1 LKKPHSIVRF
11 FFACL
16 SCFLF
21 SPPRRASLASPQMS
35 DRRKPPYAFRPG
47 GRGRSPL
54 LYSFHPA
61 PTSSRHVEQL
71 PLWAQI
77 GAVVLL
83 LICSSFFSI
92 SETAMMA
99 LNRHRLKHLSNQGAL
114 GAKTTQG
121 LLAHT
126 DELLSVILIGNNL
139 FNTIIPVLTTSVAL
153 HTFGRNNL
161 VLSIATG
168 IVAFLIIVFA
178 EITPK
183 IVGATFPEKIALP
196 ASLLIAP
203 LMRATRPIVWFV
215 NLFANGILRIL
226 HINTKGAHDQRLST
240 EELRTI
246 VLESGSFMPTKH
258 RSILL
263 NLFDLENISV
273 DDVMIPRRRIEALD
287 FDAPFEQI
295 LHQLETC
302 YHNKLIVYQGDIDRV
317 LGVLHVRKTLAALH
331 NQELERETLR
341 ELLAEP
347 YFVPSGTPVFQQ
359 LQYFQESRHRTAL
372 VVNEYGELQGLVT
385 PEDIIEELIGEFT
398 TSIPRSANS
407 RGGWNENGEC
417 IVAGSMPLRELNRW
431 LHLTLPTDGPKTLN
445 GLILEILE
453 EIPDGDVCVQIG
465 EVKLEVMRS
474 DDQAIRTVK
483 LFKPPTRT
491 GAKAVKAA
499 RG

>member
-1 LKKPHSIVRF
+1 
-11 FFACL
+11 
-16 SCFLF
+16 
-21 SPPRRASLASPQMS
+21 
-35 DRRKPPYAFRPG
+35 
-47 GRGRSPL
+47 
-54 LYSFHPA
+54 
-61 PTSSRHVEQL
+61 
-71 PLWAQI
+71 
-77 GAVVLL
+77 
-83 LICSSFFSI
+83 
-92 SETAMMA
+92 MA
-99 LNRHRLKHLSNQGAL
+99 LNRHRLKHLASKNTL

-121 LLAHT
+121 LLAKT
-126 DELLSVILIGNNL
+126 DQLLSVILIGNNL
-139 FNTIIPVLTTSVAL
+139 FNTIIPVLTTSLAL
-153 HTFGRNNL
+153 HTFGRNSL

-183 IVGATFPEKIALP
+183 IVGATFPERIALP

-203 LMRATRPIVWFV
+203 LMRVAKPVIWFV
-215 NLFANGILRIL
+215 NLFATGILRVL
-226 HINTKGAHDQRLST
+226 HINTKGARDQRLST

-317 LGVLHVRKTLAALH
+317 LGVLHVRKTLSALH
-331 NQELERETLR
+331 NQELERDTLR

-359 LQYFQESRHRTAL
+359 LQYFQESRHRIAL

-398 TSIPRSANS
+398 TSIPRGASS
-407 RGGWNENGEC
+407 RGGWNEAGEC

-431 LHLTLPTDGPKTLN
+431 LQLALPTDGPKTLN

-453 EIPDGDVCVQIG
+453 DIPDGDVCVRIG
-465 EVKLEVMRS
+465 DTKLEVMRS

-483 LFKPPTRT
+483 LFKPPSRT
-491 GAKAVKAA
+491 KAGKA
-499 RG
+499 RSG

>member
-1 LKKPHSIVRF
+1 
-11 FFACL
+11 
-16 SCFLF
+16 
-21 SPPRRASLASPQMS
+21 
-35 DRRKPPYAFRPG
+35 
-47 GRGRSPL
+47 
-54 LYSFHPA
+54 
-61 PTSSRHVEQL
+61 VEQL

-77 GAVVLL
+77 GAVFLL
-83 LICSSFFSI
+83 LICSAFFSI

-99 LNRHRLKHLSNQGAL
+99 LNRHRLKYLAGRNAL
-114 GAKTTQG
+114 GAKATQG
-121 LLAHT
+121 LLART
-126 DELLSVILIGNNL
+126 DQLLSVILIGNNL
-139 FNTIIPVLTTSVAL
+139 FNTIIPVLTTSIAL
-153 HTFGRNNL
+153 HTFGQNNL

-168 IVAFLIIVFA
+168 IVAFLIIVLA

-196 ASLLIAP
+196 ASLLIGP
-203 LMRATRPIVWFV
+203 LMRAAKPLIWFV
-215 NLFANGILRIL
+215 NLFANGILRVL
-226 HINTKGAHDQRLST
+226 HINTKGAREQRLST

-273 DDVMIPRRRIEALD
+273 EDVMIPRRRIEALD

-331 NQELERETLR
+331 NQELERDTLR
-341 ELLAEP
+341 ELLTEP
-347 YFVPSGTPVFQQ
+347 YFVPTGTPVFQQ
-359 LQYFQESRHRTAL
+359 LQYFQESRQRTAL
-372 VVNEYGELQGLVT
+372 VVNEYGELEGLVT

-398 TSIPRSANS
+398 TSIPRSASS
-407 RGGWNENGEC
+407 RGGWNDAGEC

-431 LHLTLPTDGPKTLN
+431 LQLTLPTDGPKTLN

-453 EIPDGDVCVQIG
+453 DIPDGDVCVKIG
-465 EVKLEVMRS
+465 DTKLEVMRS

-483 LFKPPTRT
+483 LFRPPSRVK
-491 GAKAVKAA
+491 GGKA
-499 RG
+499 RPG

>member
-1 LKKPHSIVRF
+1 
-11 FFACL
+11 
-16 SCFLF
+16 
-21 SPPRRASLASPQMS
+21 M
-35 DRRKPPYAFRPG
+35 
-47 GRGRSPL
+47 
-54 LYSFHPA
+54 
-61 PTSSRHVEQL
+61 EQL

-77 GAVVLL
+77 GTVVVLL
-83 LICSSFFSI
+83 VCSSFFSI
-92 SETAMMA
+92 SETAMIA
-99 LNRHRLKHLSNQGAL
+99 LNCHRLKHLANQNAL

-121 LLAHT
+121 LLTHT
-126 DELLSVILIGNNL
+126 DQLLSVVLIGNNL
-139 FNTIIPVLTTSVAL
+139 FNTIIPVLTTSIAL
-153 HTFGRNNL
+153 HTFGRNNV

-203 LMRATRPIVWFV
+203 MMRVARPLVWFV
-215 NLFANGILRIL
+215 NLFANGILRVL
-226 HINTKGAHDQRLST
+226 HINTKDAHDQRLST

-273 DDVMIPRRRIEALD
+273 DDVMIPRCRIEALD

-347 YFVPSGTPVFQQ
+347 YFVPTSTPVFQQ

-453 EIPDGDVCVQIG
+453 DIPDGDVCVQIG
-465 EVKLEVMRS
+465 GIKLEVMRS

-483 LFKPPTRT
+483 LFKPPTRNKT
-491 GAKAVKAA
+491 LKSL

>member
-1 LKKPHSIVRF
+1 
-11 FFACL
+11 
-16 SCFLF
+16 
-21 SPPRRASLASPQMS
+21 M
-35 DRRKPPYAFRPG
+35 
-47 GRGRSPL
+47 
-54 LYSFHPA
+54 
-61 PTSSRHVEQL
+61 EQL

-77 GAVVLL
+77 GAVFLL

-99 LNRHRLKHLSNQGAL
+99 INRHRLKHLASRGVL
-114 GAKTTQG
+114 GAKVTQG
-121 LLAHT
+121 LLART
-126 DELLSVILIGNNL
+126 DLLLSVILIGNNL
-139 FNTIIPVLTTSVAL
+139 FNTIIPVLTTSIAL
-153 HTFGRNNL
+153 HTFGHDNV

-183 IVGATFPEKIALP
+183 IVGATYPEKIALP

-203 LMRATRPIVWFV
+203 LMRITKPVVWLV
-215 NLFANGILRIL
+215 NLFANSLLRLL
-226 HINTKGAHDQRLST
+226 HINTKGAREQRLST

-263 NLFDLENISV
+263 NLFDLENITV
-273 DDVMIPRRRIEALD
+273 DDVMIPRRRMEALD
-287 FDAPFEQI
+287 FEAPLEDI

-302 YHNKLIVYQGDIDRV
+302 YHNKLVVYQGDIDRV
-317 LGVLHVRKTLAALH
+317 LGILHVRKTLAALH

-347 YFVPSGTPVFQQ
+347 YFVPTGTPVFQQ
-359 LQYFQESRHRTAL
+359 LQYFQESRQRTAL

-398 TSIPRSANS
+398 TSMPRSGAG
-407 RGGWNENGEC
+407 RGGWNEEGEC
-417 IVAGSMPLRELNRW
+417 IVSGAMPLRELNRW
-431 LHLTLPTDGPKTLN
+431 LQISLPTDGPKTLN

-465 EVKLEVMRS
+465 DVKLEVMRS

-483 LFKPPTRT
+483 LFRP
-491 GAKAVKAA
+491 GAKGRMKGSTKGSKTMQASQ
-499 RG
+499 R

>member
-1 LKKPHSIVRF
+1 
-11 FFACL
+11 
-16 SCFLF
+16 
-21 SPPRRASLASPQMS
+21 
-35 DRRKPPYAFRPG
+35 
-47 GRGRSPL
+47 
-54 LYSFHPA
+54 
-61 PTSSRHVEQL
+61 
-71 PLWAQI
+71 
-77 GAVVLL
+77 
-83 LICSSFFSI
+83 
-92 SETAMMA
+92 MA
-99 LNRHRLKHLSNQGAL
+99 LNRHRLKHLANQNVL

-121 LLAHT
+121 LLART
-126 DELLSVILIGNNL
+126 DQLLSVVLIGNNL
-139 FNTIIPVLTTSVAL
+139 FNTIIPVLTTSIAL
-153 HTFGRNNL
+153 HTFGRNNV

-203 LMRATRPIVWFV
+203 MMRVAKPLVWFV
-215 NLFANGILRIL
+215 NLFANAILRVL
-226 HINTKGAHDQRLST
+226 HINTKGGRDQRLTT

-359 LQYFQESRHRTAL
+359 LQFFQESRHRTAL

-398 TSIPRSANS
+398 TSIPRSANT
-407 RGGWNENGEC
+407 RGGWNESGEC

-431 LHLTLPTDGPKTLN
+431 LQLTLPTDGPKTLN

-453 EIPDGDVCVQIG
+453 DIPDGDVCVQIG
-465 EVKLEVMRS
+465 DTKLEVMRS

-483 LFKPPTRT
+483 LFKPPVR
-491 GAKAVKAA
+491 GAAKAAKAT
-499 RG
+499 RI

>member
-1 LKKPHSIVRF
+1 
-11 FFACL
+11 
-16 SCFLF
+16 
-21 SPPRRASLASPQMS
+21 M
-35 DRRKPPYAFRPG
+35 
-47 GRGRSPL
+47 
-54 LYSFHPA
+54 
-61 PTSSRHVEQL
+61 EQL

-77 GAVVLL
+77 GAVALL
-83 LICSSFFSI
+83 LICSGFFSI

-99 LNRHRLKHLSNQGAL
+99 LNRHRLKHLANQGAL

-121 LLAHT
+121 LLART

-139 FNTIIPVLTTSVAL
+139 FNTIIPVLTTSIAL
-153 HTFGRNNL
+153 HTFGHDNL

-168 IVAFLIIVFA
+168 VVAFLIIVFA

-183 IVGATFPEKIALP
+183 IVGATYPEKIALP
-196 ASLLIAP
+196 ASFLIAP
-203 LMRATRPIVWFV
+203 LMRVAMPLIWFV
-215 NLFANGILRIL
+215 NLFANAILRVL
-226 HINTKGAHDQRLST
+226 HINTKGGRDQRLST

-263 NLFDLENISV
+263 NLFDLENITV

-287 FDAPFEQI
+287 LDAPFDSI
-295 LHQLETC
+295 LNQLETC

-317 LGVLHVRKTLAALH
+317 IGVLHVRKTLAALH

-372 VVNEYGELQGLVT
+372 VVDEYGELQGLVT
-385 PEDIIEELIGEFT
+385 PEDILEELIGEFT
-398 TSIPRSANS
+398 TSIPRSASS
-407 RGGWNENGEC
+407 RGGWNAEGEC

-431 LHLTLPTDGPKTLN
+431 LQLTLPTDGPKTLN
-445 GLILEILE
+445 GLILELLE
-453 EIPDGDVCVQIG
+453 EIPDGDVCMEITGVR
-465 EVKLEVMRS
+465 LEVMRS
-474 DDQAIRTVK
+474 DDQAVRTVK
-483 LFKPPTRT
+483 LFKP
-491 GAKAVKAA
+491 GA
-499 RG
+499 RGADKGVRKLLAS

>member
-1 LKKPHSIVRF
+1 
-11 FFACL
+11 
-16 SCFLF
+16 
-21 SPPRRASLASPQMS
+21 
-35 DRRKPPYAFRPG
+35 
-47 GRGRSPL
+47 
-54 LYSFHPA
+54 
-61 PTSSRHVEQL
+61 VEQL

-77 GAVVLL
+77 GAVFLL
-83 LICSSFFSI
+83 LICSAFFSI

-99 LNRHRLKHLSNQGAL
+99 LNRHRLKYLAGRNAL

-126 DELLSVILIGNNL
+126 DQLLSVILIGNNL
-139 FNTIIPVLTTSVAL
+139 FNTIIPVLTTSIAL

-196 ASLLIAP
+196 ASLLIGP
-203 LMRATRPIVWFV
+203 LMRAAKPLIWFV
-215 NLFANGILRIL
+215 NLFANGILRVL
-226 HINTKGAHDQRLST
+226 HINTKGAREQRLST

-273 DDVMIPRRRIEALD
+273 EDVMIPRRRIEALD

-331 NQELERETLR
+331 NQELERDTLR
-341 ELLAEP
+341 ELLTEP
-347 YFVPSGTPVFQQ
+347 YFVPTGTPVFQQ
-359 LQYFQESRHRTAL
+359 LQYFQESRQRTAL

-398 TSIPRSANS
+398 TSIPRSASS
-407 RGGWNENGEC
+407 RGGWNDAGEC

-431 LHLTLPTDGPKTLN
+431 LQLALPTDGPKTLN

-453 EIPDGDVCVQIG
+453 DIPDGDVCVKIG
-465 EVKLEVMRS
+465 DTKLEVMRS

-483 LFKPPTRT
+483 LFRPPSRTKGGKTRP
-491 GAKAVKAA
+491 V
-499 RG
+499 

>member
-1 LKKPHSIVRF
+1 
-11 FFACL
+11 
-16 SCFLF
+16 
-21 SPPRRASLASPQMS
+21 M
-35 DRRKPPYAFRPG
+35 
-47 GRGRSPL
+47 
-54 LYSFHPA
+54 
-61 PTSSRHVEQL
+61 EQL

-77 GAVVLL
+77 GAVLVL

-99 LNRHRLKHLSNQGAL
+99 LNRHRLKHLTNKGVL

-121 LLAHT
+121 LLSRT
-126 DELLSVILIGNNL
+126 DQLLSVILIGNNL
-139 FNTIIPVLTTSVAL
+139 FNTIIPVLTTSIAL
-153 HTFGRNNL
+153 HTFGSNSV

-178 EITPK
+178 EIAPK
-183 IVGATFPEKIALP
+183 IVGATYPEKIALP

-203 LMRATRPIVWFV
+203 LMRIAKPVIWFV
-215 NLFANGILRIL
+215 NLIANGFLRLL
-226 HINTKGAHDQRLST
+226 HINTGGARDQRLST

-287 FDAPFEQI
+287 FAAPFDQI

-398 TSIPRSANS
+398 TSVPRSASS
-407 RGGWNENGEC
+407 RGGWDDKGEC

-431 LHLTLPTDGPKTLN
+431 LQLRLPTDGPKTLN

-453 EIPDGDVCVQIG
+453 EIPEGDVCVQIG
-465 EVKLEVMRS
+465 DVKLEVMRS

-483 LFKPPTRT
+483 LFRPGQKS
-491 GAKAVKAA
+491 GAKTT
-499 RG
+499 RLLRQ

>member
-1 LKKPHSIVRF
+1 MDQI
-11 FFACL
+11 
-16 SCFLF
+16 
-21 SPPRRASLASPQMS
+21 
-35 DRRKPPYAFRPG
+35 
-47 GRGRSPL
+47 
-54 LYSFHPA
+54 
-61 PTSSRHVEQL
+61 

-77 GAVVLL
+77 SAVFVL

-99 LNRHRLKHLSNQGAL
+99 LNRHRLKHLATQGTL
-114 GAKTTQG
+114 GAKTTQM
-121 LLAHT
+121 LLTHT
-126 DELLSVILIGNNL
+126 DQLLSVILIGNNL
-139 FNTIIPVLTTSVAL
+139 LNTIIPVLTTSIAL
-153 HTFGRNNL
+153 HTFGHDNV

-203 LMRATRPIVWFV
+203 MMRVARPLVWFV
-215 NLFANGILRIL
+215 NLFATGILRLL
-226 HINTKGAHDQRLST
+226 HINTKGGRDQRLST

-347 YFVPSGTPVFQQ
+347 YFVPTGTPVFQQ
-359 LQYFQESRHRTAL
+359 LQYFQESRQRTAL
-372 VVNEYGELQGLVT
+372 VVNEYGELEGLVT

-398 TSIPRSANS
+398 TSIPRSASS
-407 RGGWNENGEC
+407 RGGWDDNGEC
-417 IVAGSMPLRELNRW
+417 IVTGGMPLRELNRW
-431 LHLTLPTDGPKTLN
+431 LQLTLPTDGPKTLN
-445 GLILEILE
+445 GLILEMLE
-453 EIPDGDVCVQIG
+453 EIPEGDVCVRIG
-465 EVKLEVMRS
+465 EVKLEVLRS

-483 LFKPPTRT
+483 IFRPATRT
-491 GAKAVKAA
+491 GTKLKKAA
-499 RG
+499 RD

>member
-1 LKKPHSIVRF
+1 
-11 FFACL
+11 
-16 SCFLF
+16 
-21 SPPRRASLASPQMS
+21 
-35 DRRKPPYAFRPG
+35 
-47 GRGRSPL
+47 
-54 LYSFHPA
+54 
-61 PTSSRHVEQL
+61 
-71 PLWAQI
+71 
-77 GAVVLL
+77 
-83 LICSSFFSI
+83 
-92 SETAMMA
+92 MMA
-99 LNRHRLKHLSNQGAL
+99 LNRHRLKYLASRNAF

-126 DELLSVILIGNNL
+126 DQLLSVILIGNNL
-139 FNTIIPVLTTSVAL
+139 FNTIIPVLTTSIAL
-153 HTFGRNNL
+153 HTFGRNSL

-196 ASLLIAP
+196 ASLLIGP
-203 LMRATRPIVWFV
+203 LMRAAKPLIWFV
-215 NLFANGILRIL
+215 NLFANGILRVL
-226 HINTKGAHDQRLST
+226 HINTKGAREQRLST

-273 DDVMIPRRRIEALD
+273 EDVMIPRRRIEALD

-331 NQELERETLR
+331 NQELERDTLR
-341 ELLAEP
+341 ELLTEP
-347 YFVPSGTPVFQQ
+347 YFVPTGTPVFQQ
-359 LQYFQESRHRTAL
+359 LQYFQESRQRTAL
-372 VVNEYGELQGLVT
+372 VVNEYGELEGLVT

-398 TSIPRSANS
+398 TSIPRSASS
-407 RGGWNENGEC
+407 RGGWNEAGEC

-431 LHLTLPTDGPKTLN
+431 LQLTLPTDGPKTLN

-453 EIPDGDVCVQIG
+453 DIPDGDVCVQIG
-465 EVKLEVMRS
+465 DTRLEVMRS

-483 LFKPPTRT
+483 LFKPPSRT
-491 GAKAVKAA
+491 KGGKA
-499 RG
+499 RPG

>member
-1 LKKPHSIVRF
+1 
-11 FFACL
+11 
-16 SCFLF
+16 
-21 SPPRRASLASPQMS
+21 M
-35 DRRKPPYAFRPG
+35 
-47 GRGRSPL
+47 
-54 LYSFHPA
+54 
-61 PTSSRHVEQL
+61 
-71 PLWAQI
+71 WAQI
-77 GAVVLL
+77 CGVFVL

-99 LNRHRLKHLSNQGAL
+99 INRHRLKYLVNHGAL
-114 GAKTTQG
+114 GAKTTQK
-121 LLAHT
+121 LLGRT
-126 DELLSVILIGNNL
+126 DLLLTVILIGNNL
-139 FNTIIPVLTTSVAL
+139 FNTIIPVLTTSIAL

-203 LMRATRPIVWFV
+203 LMRVTKPIVWFV
-215 NLFANGILRIL
+215 NQFANGVLRIL
-226 HINTKGAHDQRLST
+226 HINTSNARDQRLTT

-258 RSILL
+258 RSILM
-263 NLFDLENISV
+263 NLFDLENITV

-287 FDAPFEQI
+287 FEAPLEEI

-317 LGVLHVRKTLAALH
+317 LGVLHVRKTLSALH

-347 YFVPSGTPVFQQ
+347 YFVPTGTPVFQQ
-359 LQYFQESRHRTAL
+359 LQYFQESRHRIAL
-372 VVNEYGELQGLVT
+372 VVNEYGEMEGLVT

-398 TSIPRSANS
+398 TTLPRSGAAG
-407 RGGWNENGEC
+407 GGWNEDGEC
-417 IVAGSMPLRELNRW
+417 IVPGSMPLRELNRW

-445 GLILEILE
+445 GLILEVLE
-453 EIPDGDVCVQIG
+453 EIPEGDVCVQIG
-465 EVKLEVMRS
+465 GVKLEVLRS
-474 DDQAIRTVK
+474 DDQAVRTVK
-483 LFKPPTRT
+483 IFRPGAKPPKK
-491 GAKAVKAA
+491 AKK
-499 RG
+499 RLPER